1 MARSTIQDLE
11 QKVTATEQSSDL
23 FARQL
28 ANVKESYQT
37 KLLLRDEAMAVEKAV
52 VTKEKES
59 ELQHQ
64 QTLFA
69 QETELWKQQI
79 AALQK
84 VQTELQEHYESVLQV
99 LEDVKQENLRLHTRN
114 RALEAE
120 QSHDGEE
127 IQYLTEWKEQYEHTL
142 EDFDA
147 KQAELE
153 QENLDWTHKCE
164 QLTGQIGVL
173 RQQLNGLLLER
184 EDKHASI
191 LLARQQFEHEH
202 ADARA
207 RVHRTACEIHR
218 LREMLRHVAS
228 DARELV
234 KQETV
239 KTQSLLQ
246 SIQEQAYELA
256 VRHKQKETTLASKQ
270 SKIIQ
275 LEAQLKNDKQ
285 AMNQLE
291 AALAKA
297 TRSLEKKDEL
307 FKTKYHEQKEHLEIT
322 LAVRHGLTIELQAK
336 KQQVLD
342 MEKKLAQAALAKDK
356 AERKSKHLQQQIQ
369 IMQHTHVRE
378 LEKYAVVVREA
389 KKKKTYKAQQK
400 QQPTDSKSS
409 SRNQQ
414 SSVGMLAIS
423 LTEGNVSFCFC
434 ACACR
439 SLLLEL
445 G

>member
-1 MARSTIQDLE
+1 MRVELRVARSTIQDLE
-11 QKVTATEQSSDL
+11 QKVTAAEQSSDL

-37 KLLLRDEAMAVEKAV
+37 KLLLRDEAMAVKKAA

-59 ELQHQ
+59 ELLHQ
-64 QTLFA
+64 QMLFA

-79 AALQK
+79 ASLQK
-84 VQTELQEHYESVLQV
+84 VQMELQERHESLFQA
-99 LEDVKQENLRLHTRN
+99 LEDQRQETLRLNTRN

-120 QSHDGEE
+120 QSHDREE
-127 IQYLTEWKEQYEHTL
+127 IQYLTGWKEQYEHTL

-153 QENLDWTHKCE
+153 QENLDWACNCE
-164 QLTGQIGVL
+164 QLTMQIGVL
-173 RQQLNGLLLER
+173 KQQLNGLLLER

-191 LLARQQFEHEH
+191 LLARQRFEQEH
-202 ADARA
+202 TDARA
-207 RVHRTACEIHR
+207 RVHRTACEIHS
-218 LREMLRHVAS
+218 LRGMLRQVAL

-234 KQETV
+234 KQETL
-239 KTQSLLQ
+239 KTHSLLQ
-246 SIQEQAYELA
+246 GIQEQAYELA
-256 VRHKQKETTLASKQ
+256 VRHKQKETTLATKQ

-307 FKTKYHEQKEHLEIT
+307 FKAKYHEQKEHLEIT
-322 LAVRHGLTIELQAK
+322 LAVRHGLTNELQAK
-336 KQQVLD
+336 KQQALD
-342 MEKKLAQAALAKDK
+342 LEKKLAQAALAKDK

-378 LEKYAVVVREA
+378 LEKYALVVVDT
-389 KKKKTYKAQQK
+389 KKKKEK
-400 QQPTDSKSS
+400 QPKNSKTV
-409 SRNQQ
+409 SRNQHA
-414 SSVGMLAIS
+414 VGPAIS
-423 LTEGNVSFCFC
+423 LTEGNVIFSLRVC
-434 ACACR
+434 ACLWMP
-439 SLLLEL
+439 LLLYL
-445 G
+445 T